1 MREVSGKS
9 DDPWV
14 HLTHV
19 SSNSK
24 TGPIPVSVTAESTC
38 PPTCPLKGNGCYA
51 EYSYARIAWN
61 KVSSGERG
69 TSWEDFCAQIYDLP
83 PMTLWR
89 HNVSGDLPHTDGVID
104 RSKALTLA
112 GANAGKL
119 GFSYTH
125 HEIDKNLETLQL
137 LNLCGFTVSLSA
149 DNLEE
154 ADVFYDT
161 GLPVVTVLPMDQ
173 MENTTTPA
181 GRKVVV
187 CPAVVRDDVTCSS
200 CGLCQVQTRNVIVGF
215 PSHGTG
221 KAKAQRI
228 FNLVKESA

>member
-1 MREVSGKS
+1 MGQEA
-9 DDPWV
+9 
-14 HLTHV
+14 
-19 SSNSK
+19 
-24 TGPIPVSVTAESTC
+24 IPVVQLKASIYGTVAALKKLLG
-38 PPTCPLKGNGCYA
+38 PYPTT
-51 EYSYARIAWN
+51 E
-61 KVSSGERG
+61 
-69 TSWEDFCAQIYDLP
+69 
-83 PMTLWR
+83 
-89 HNVSGDLPHTDGVID
+89 
-104 RSKALTLA
+104 
-112 GANAGKL
+112 
-119 GFSYTH
+119 
-125 HEIDKNLETLQL
+125 NLETLQL

-221 KAKAQRI
+221 KAKAQRV
-228 FNLVKESA
+228 FNLVKEPV